1 MLDPSQIPLSL
12 YVHLPWCVSKCPY
25 CDFNSHGLKGDLP
38 EDRYVDALLRDLEG
52 QLDTND
58 PRSLVSIFLGG
69 GTPSLFSAAAIA
81 RLLDGIRDRLTLIDD
96 IEITLEANPGT
107 VEQARFESYR
117 AAGINRLSIG
127 IQSFDPQQ
135 LKTLG
140 RIHDKTE
147 AIGAVASAG
156 AAGFDNFNLDLMYAL
171 PEQTTEQALADL
183 QQAIALGPAHISWY
197 QLTLE
202 PGTPFHY
209 QPPEI
214 PDNDASWAIQQAG
227 QALLA
232 NSGYEQYEISAYA
245 RGGQQCRHNLNYW
258 QYGDYLG
265 IGAGAHGKISLSGNR
280 IQRRIKPKHPRGY
293 MRSPDQADISYVLP
307 EDRPLEFLMNSLR
320 LNNGFNSETYQ
331 RNTGLDTGTLKNFIN
346 SAMLDGLMEN
356 DHGQIHTTALGQQH
370 LDGLLSSLLPEE
382 VEP

>member
-147 AIGAVASAG
+147 AIGAVESAG